1 MSISSYNR
9 IAKNLIRLAPSLLTF
24 IFGVGAL
31 FIADILISRYGATD
45 TIAAWATLRSFMMV
59 GGVCAM
65 FGMGQ
70 LLVREPTAVRLI
82 TKLFVMHAAIIAL
95 IGGVIG
101 VYFGFVDRLW
111 VGVVVIF
118 GVAISN
124 TAFQWLRSNL
134 ALTKSYI
141 ANGAWRVIFML
152 LVIFFF
158 IGGDVDITLLLAVAF
173 LISSGIIGYLLM
185 ATPVLD
191 NLKALHS
198 DIKRPRDVYIV
209 GATYF
214 MSGLSLAI
222 ASYGENLVVH
232 QMGTTQDLATYFRAS
247 VVFLFPGVVLNQYL
261 AAIIGPMIRQ
271 NESRIVKAIKKYGFF
286 FVGGLLLLWPLLIVG
301 GMILEFL
308 IYQENSTPLS
318 LIALL
323 TLTSCVRIS
332 YVIPSSFVGVAANKK
347 QLQITTILYLLCAFL
362 FPVLAVIF
370 AHFGVIIILSVAL
383 ANLINWVL
391 RCCVGANIVVQ
402 RIKYYQS
409 DSIT

>member
-1 MSISSYNR
+1 VPLSLNNR
-9 IAKNLIRLAPSLLTF
+9 LKKTLLRIIPSLLTF
-24 IFGVGAL
+24 AFGVGAL

-158 IGGDVDITLLLAVAF
+158 IGGGVDIILLLAVAF
-173 LISSGIIGYLLM
+173 LISSGIIGYLLV

-191 NLKALHS
+191 NLV
-198 DIKRPRDVYIV
+198 I
-209 GATYF
+209 
-214 MSGLSLAI
+214 
-222 ASYGENLVVH
+222 
-232 QMGTTQDLATYFRAS
+232 
-247 VVFLFPGVVLNQYL
+247 LND
-261 AAIIGPMIRQ
+261 
-271 NESRIVKAIKKYGFF
+271 
-286 FVGGLLLLWPLLIVG
+286 
-301 GMILEFL
+301 
-308 IYQENSTPLS
+308 
-318 LIALL
+318 
-323 TLTSCVRIS
+323 
-332 YVIPSSFVGVAANKK
+332 
-347 QLQITTILYLLCAFL
+347 
-362 FPVLAVIF
+362 PVMFI
-370 AHFGVIIILSVAL
+370 
-383 ANLINWVL
+383 
-391 RCCVGANIVVQ
+391 
-402 RIKYYQS
+402 
-409 DSIT
+409 